1 MTIELC
7 IRQIYK
13 NIAMKQSVLVL
24 LIVAILVS
32 GLVTLALV
40 QITEAGSSLIVSDI
54 HDNLGLTPDEL
65 NALVD
70 SIFGATAV
78 PGRGPSIPNIPGGV
92 PGGANIPGGEP
103 SIPNIPG
110 AIFGIPNIAGGPPN
124 SPGIPSNVFGP

>member
-1 MTIELC
+1 
-7 IRQIYK
+7 
-13 NIAMKQSVLVL
+13 MKQSVGVVL
-24 LIVAILVS
+24 TVS
-32 GLVTLALV
+32 LLVTGPLLLCLV
-40 QITEAGSSLIVSDI
+40 HHTEAGGSLGVSDI
-54 HDNLGLTPDEL
+54 HGATGLTPEEL
-65 NALVD
+65 NALTD